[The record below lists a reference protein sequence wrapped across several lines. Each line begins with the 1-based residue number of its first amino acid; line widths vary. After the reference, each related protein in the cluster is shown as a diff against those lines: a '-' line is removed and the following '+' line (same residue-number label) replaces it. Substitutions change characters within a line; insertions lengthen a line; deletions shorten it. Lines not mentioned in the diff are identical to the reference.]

1 MWDDFDDDDADW
13 DEEDDE
19 FDPNK
24 GHGNIY
30 KHPMMKKAK
39 DILGLTRALVGSLDE
54 ARKEL
59 YGNIMMEDAKVMS
72 AKFVGAENISDYVLK
87 MEKAVVMKV
96 HAKNLNSMTYQ
107 LGMEGTHAEE
117 HLELLREAIE
127 EFRRLFKEWQRG
139 FDPNEKNDD
148 GWGIFTD

>member
-1 MWDDFDDDDADW
+1 MWDDFDDDEADW
-13 DEEDDE
+13 DEDDE
-19 FDPNK
+19 FDARK
-24 GHGNIY
+24 EHENIY
-30 KHPMMKKAK
+30 KHPLMKKAK

-59 YGNIMMEDAKVMS
+59 YGNIMMEDAMVMS
-72 AKFVGAENISDYVLK
+72 AKFAGAEGISDYVLK
-87 MEKAVVMKV
+87 MEIAVIMKV
-96 HAKNLNSMTYQ
+96 HAKSLNTMTYQ

-127 EFRRLFKEWQRG
+127 EFRKLFIKWQKG
-139 FDPNEKNDD
+139 FDSNEKNDD